1 MSAFGVLHLFFLHFP
16 IALVVLAA
24 WFEFRARRE
33 NPDEPAATTAPILK
47 IAAIAALLAAA
58 TGWLRAEAF
67 SPETA
72 GLDRHR
78 WLGVAAAVLTLGSAL
93 LYRNN
98 PRDDRLAGARVSL
111 LLATGL
117 VLASGHFGAELTH
130 GRELYTRAL
139 DQLFGTSPSA
149 EEAARRQAWAARALS
164 EWRAPEGTIGYTE
177 TIQPILVGHCLQ
189 CHGPERVRGGLR
201 LDTRRRALLGGDAGT
216 VLIAGD
222 RERSSLWF
230 RCAEDTAEEPRMPK
244 DADALPDAMLE
255 TLGRWIDA
263 GAEWPEPEPTPWR

>member
-78 WLGVAAAVLTLGSAL
+78 WLGFAAAVLTLGSAL

-117 VLASGHFGAELTH
+117 AIVVF
-130 GRELYTRAL
+130 
-139 DQLFGTSPSA
+139 F
-149 EEAARRQAWAARALS
+149 
-164 EWRAPEGTIGYTE
+164 
-177 TIQPILVGHCLQ
+177 VC
-189 CHGPERVRGGLR
+189 V
-201 LDTRRRALLGGDAGT
+201 
-216 VLIAGD
+216 
-222 RERSSLWF
+222 F
-230 RCAEDTAEEPRMPK
+230 N
-244 DADALPDAMLE
+244 
-255 TLGRWIDA
+255 TLK
-263 GAEWPEPEPTPWR
+263 